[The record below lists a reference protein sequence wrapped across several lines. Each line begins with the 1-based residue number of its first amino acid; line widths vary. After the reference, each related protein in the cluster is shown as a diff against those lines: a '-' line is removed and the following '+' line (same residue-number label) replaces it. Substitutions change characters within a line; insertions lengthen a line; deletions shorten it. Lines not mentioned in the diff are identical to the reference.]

1 MIIYQSPECNTPE
14 DVNLHQHHC
23 RNLKYHMMY
32 FLQKL
37 YFCLSI
43 IIFPKQRKRLNSKNL
58 FITGGF
64 LTYIL
69 EEFEKQDTVP
79 TYLDKFQHKYSQK
92 LLSQS
97 TPVLSTLQR
106 NLLPLCS
113 AFLHMEA
120 EVPTEKW

>member
-1 MIIYQSPECNTPE
+1 
-14 DVNLHQHHC
+14 
-23 RNLKYHMMY
+23 
-32 FLQKL
+32 
-37 YFCLSI
+37 
-43 IIFPKQRKRLNSKNL
+43 
-58 FITGGF
+58 
-64 LTYIL
+64 L